1 MNLPQG
7 ILNIAILN
15 GCVII
20 IYDWRYK
27 AVPLYLLLSFGCL
40 SVIYAVMIQLDW
52 QAVAILASGSFVALL
67 YLVYKKMLGLA
78 DCLLIPCCFAWIHI
92 EEIPLF
98 LVLCGVFG
106 IVTSLFW
113 RKYYKEK
120 EYPFTPAIL
129 FSLSVL
135 LVS

>member
-1 MNLPQG
+1 MHLLQG
-7 ILNIAILN
+7 IMSIAILN
-15 GCVII
+15 GCFII

-27 AVPLYLLLSFGCL
+27 AVPLYLLLLFGCL
-40 SVIYAVMIQLDW
+40 SVIYGVMMHDDW
-52 QAVAILASGSFVALL
+52 QTVAILAGGSFVALL

-78 DCLLIPCCFAWIHI
+78 DCLLIPCCFAWIDI

-106 IVTSLFW
+106 IATSLFW
-113 RKYYKEK
+113 CKYYTEK

-129 FSLSVL
+129 FSLSLL